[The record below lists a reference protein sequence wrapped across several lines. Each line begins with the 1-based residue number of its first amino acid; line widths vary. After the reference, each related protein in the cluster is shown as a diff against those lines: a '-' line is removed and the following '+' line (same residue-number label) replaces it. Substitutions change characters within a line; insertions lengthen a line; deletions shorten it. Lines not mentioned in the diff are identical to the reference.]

1 MTRFWCVNILRIAT
15 LYYIVAVAL
24 AMFLYPGGNH
34 IELDQIGYSFHK
46 NFLSE
51 LGFYKTM
58 SGDINFLSSF
68 FFNSAMYVLLLQGVA
83 FLFIPKLFRDNKYAF
98 TFSCI
103 GTFFIIPACIFFV
116 GVGLTPG
123 DLYFEAHIFTTN
135 TAFNLYTVAI
145 FFYVIAFIFSP
156 LSNYYASGGIL
167 LFLAV
172 GVYAYYLAGFNPID
186 PINDRELFLST
197 YNMDFLI
204 FNVLIQKIII
214 TLMLLTIV
222 IFTFGLDK
230 LIKYQK

>member
-1 MTRFWCVNILRIAT
+1 M
-15 LYYIVAVAL
+15 
-24 AMFLYPGGNH
+24 
-34 IELDQIGYSFHK
+34 
-46 NFLSE
+46 
-51 LGFYKTM
+51 
-58 SGDINFLSSF
+58 
-68 FFNSAMYVLLLQGVA
+68 
-83 FLFIPKLFRDNKYAF
+83 
-98 TFSCI
+98 
-103 GTFFIIPACIFFV
+103 
-116 GVGLTPG
+116 
-123 DLYFEAHIFTTN
+123 
-135 TAFNLYTVAI
+135 
-145 FFYVIAFIFSP
+145 
-156 LSNYYASGGIL
+156 